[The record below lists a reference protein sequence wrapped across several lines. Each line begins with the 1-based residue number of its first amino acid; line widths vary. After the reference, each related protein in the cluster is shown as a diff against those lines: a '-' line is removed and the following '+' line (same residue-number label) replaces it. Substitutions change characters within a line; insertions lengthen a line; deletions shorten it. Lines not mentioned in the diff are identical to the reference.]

1 MRGWILAALA
11 LVGVGL
17 MTFSFLKPGAPE
29 TAAPVEEAAAPM
41 ATPAEAN
48 QPPSVVA
55 APPPSMASA
64 PPAVA
69 LPPAATPRM
78 AEAAPAPT
86 AEETVGP
93 DSPSPADVVA
103 APPLPAPSTDAPAPP
118 PAPPPMASAPAP
130 AAPDRLRAE
139 TRPRLGAARSSP
151 PPPAASEAAAPPPP
165 VAEAAEAAP
174 PAAAA
179 STGSASEDERIIECA
194 RIGAWGVGGCPTQ
207 EDLVTRFSRA
217 GSVAFTDPPTEMSVG
232 RSYTVR
238 AAAALG
244 DALAEETVRQNA
256 GADASVQSRAV
267 QLLPSLEAELTGVGF
282 DIQPLQREGSQA
294 LLTGRANEWAWEVRP
309 TEGGERRLT
318 LIVWGQLTL
327 DSARMAPIRVQTIEH
342 SVTVDVDLQTRAAQ
356 AVDWVAYH
364 WEAGA
369 GLGALGLAGFGW
381 AAGRRRRRAAA

>member
-1 MRGWILAALA
+1 MTMRGWILAALA

-17 MTFSFLKPGAPE
+17 VTFSFLKPDPAVQAPATE
-29 TAAPVEEAAAPM
+29 DAAPAM

-55 APPPSMASA
+55 APPPVPAPPAAQPSVAAAEQAEAEAPSAPATEAAPEARDRAAADAPAPRASA
-64 PPAVA
+64 PSAT
-69 LPPAATPRM
+69 LTPP
-78 AEAAPAPT
+78 
-86 AEETVGP
+86 
-93 DSPSPADVVA
+93 
-103 APPLPAPSTDAPAPP
+103 PAPSAATRSHVTMAGPP
-118 PAPPPMASAPAP
+118 PAPPPPGQTAEVEPPAP
-130 AAPDRLRAE
+130 AAE
-139 TRPRLGAARSSP
+139 
-151 PPPAASEAAAPPPP
+151 PAA
-165 VAEAAEAAP
+165 AEP

-179 STGSASEDERIIECA
+179 STGSAGEDERIIECA
-194 RIGAWGVGGCPTQ
+194 RTGAWGVGGCPTQ

-217 GSVAFTDPPTEMSVG
+217 GSVAFTDPPREMNVG

-256 GADASVQSRAV
+256 GADASVQNRAV
-267 QLLPSLEAELTGVGF
+267 HLLPSLEAELTGVGF
-282 DIQPLQREGSQA
+282 DIRPLQREGSQA

-309 TEGGERRLT
+309 TEGGERQLT

-327 DSARMAPIRVQTIEH
+327 DNARMAPIRVQTINH
-342 SVTVDVDLQTRAAQ
+342 TVTVAVDLQTRAAL
-356 AVDWVAYH
+356 AVDWIAYH

-381 AAGRRRRRAAA
+381 AAGRRRRKVAA

>member
-17 MTFSFLKPGAPE
+17 VTFSFLKPDPAGEAQP
-29 TAAPVEEAAAPM
+29 AEEAAAPM

-55 APPPSMASA
+55 APPP
-64 PPAVA
+64 
-69 LPPAATPRM
+69 AATPP
-78 AEAAPAPT
+78 AQPAAPAP
-86 AEETVGP
+86 AAA
-93 DSPSPADVVA
+93 ADQ
-103 APPLPAPSTDAPAPP
+103 PAPEPAPP
-118 PAPPPMASAPAP
+118 PAAAAPPAPSAPRAAPP
-130 AAPDRLRAE
+130 AAVVM
-139 TRPRLGAARSSP
+139 SSP
-151 PPPAASEAAAPPPP
+151 PPGPPPADAVAEAQSPVAEAAAAPPP
-165 VAEAAEAAP
+165 AAT
-174 PAAAA
+174 
-179 STGSASEDERIIECA
+179 TGSASEDERIIECA
-194 RIGAWGVGGCPTQ
+194 RTGAWGVGGCPTQ

-244 DALAEETVRQNA
+244 EALAAETVRQSA
-256 GADASVQSRAV
+256 GAGASVQNRRA

-282 DIQPLQREGSQA
+282 DIRPLQREGSQA

-309 TEGGERRLT
+309 TEGGERQLT

-327 DSARMAPIRVQTIEH
+327 DNARMAPIRVQTIH
-342 SVTVDVDLQTRAAQ
+342 HTVTVAVDLQTRAAQ
-356 AVDWVAYH
+356 AVDWIAYH

-381 AAGRRRRRAAA
+381 AAGRRRRKAAA